1 MTEDDERGEH
11 GERGEP
17 DERGEHDGPGAG
29 PLYLSAEQ
37 VGELL
42 DTDAA
47 IASQRAA
54 FTALGD
60 GTAELPGKIMHP
72 SRFDDSVVFAY
83 LARLSAGTGAV
94 AKIGS
99 VNPGNATAGLP
110 TVHAVIN
117 ALDPV
122 TGQLAAVMDGTAVT
136 TLRTAAAGAVAFDA
150 LATADSAE
158 LGLLGSGT
166 QALAHARAV
175 ARVRELRSVRVWSPN
190 PGRRAHA
197 ARRLAAELGVAVK
210 AVETAEEAVAGLP
223 MVAACT
229 LSATPVVRGAWLTP
243 GCTVVSVGSFEPTRS
258 EVDAEVVR
266 RAAAVVVDDP
276 ETAAEHA
283 GPVVDALR
291 EGRLA
296 REDLIPLGG
305 VLTGRHTARTSPD
318 DIVFYNSVGLGIQDA
333 AAAWAVIAAARASRE
348 RR

>member
-1 MTEDDERGEH
+1 MTEDD
-11 GERGEP
+11 
-17 DERGEHDGPGAG
+17 AG
-29 PLYLSAEQ
+29 PLYLSREQ
-37 VGELL
+37 VVELL

-83 LARLSAGTGAV
+83 LARLSADTGAV
-94 AKIGS
+94 AKFGS
-99 VNPGNATAGLP
+99 VNPGNAGAGLP

-122 TGQLAAVMDGTAVT
+122 TGRLAAVMDGTAVT
-136 TLRTAAAGAVAFDA
+136 TLRTAAASAVALDA

-175 ARVRELRSVRVWSPN
+175 ARVRELRSVRVWSPH
-190 PGRRAHA
+190 PGRRAEA
-197 ARRLAAELGVAVK
+197 ARRLAAELGI
-210 AVETAEEAVAGLP
+210 AVEAAGSAREAVAGAP

-229 LSATPVVRGAWLTP
+229 LSRTPVVRGEWLAP

-276 ETAAEHA
+276 VTAAEHA
-283 GPVVDALR
+283 GPVVEA
-291 EGRLA
+291 LA
-296 REDLIPLGG
+296 RGVLAPDDLIPLGA
-305 VLTGRHTARTSPD
+305 VLTGGRAARTGPD
-318 DIVFYNSVGLGIQDA
+318 DIVLYNSVGLGIQDA
-333 AAAWAVIAAARASRE
+333 AAAWAVIDAARA
-348 RR
+348 RRARR

>member
-1 MTEDDERGEH
+1 MTDDV
-11 GERGEP
+11 
-17 DERGEHDGPGAG
+17 
-29 PLYLSAEQ
+29 LYLSRDR
-37 VGELL
+37 VTELL

-83 LARLSAGTGAV
+83 LARLSADTGAV
-94 AKIGS
+94 AKFGS
-99 VNPGNATAGLP
+99 VNPANTAAGLP

-136 TLRTAAAGAVAFDA
+136 TLRTAAASAVALDA

-175 ARVRELRSVRVWSPN
+175 ARVRDLRSVRVWSPN
-190 PGRRAHA
+190 PARRARA
-197 ARRLAAELGVAVK
+197 ARCLATELGVATR
-210 AVETAEEAVAGLP
+210 AVDTAEEAVAGLP

-229 LSATPVVRGAWLTP
+229 LSSTPVVRGAWLAP
-243 GCTVVSVGSFEPTRS
+243 GCAVVSVGSFEPTRR
-258 EVDAEVVR
+258 EVDTDVVR

-283 GPVVDALR
+283 GPIVDALR
-291 EGRLA
+291 EGVLA
-296 REDLIPLGG
+296 RADLIPLGG
-305 VLTGRHTARTSPD
+305 VLTGRHPARTHPD

-333 AAAWAVIAAARASRE
+333 AAAWAVIAAARARE
-348 RR
+348 ARR

>member
-1 MTEDDERGEH
+1 MTDDV
-11 GERGEP
+11 
-17 DERGEHDGPGAG
+17 
-29 PLYLSAEQ
+29 LYLSRDR
-37 VGELL
+37 VTELL

-83 LARLSAGTGAV
+83 LARLSADTGAV
-94 AKIGS
+94 AKFGS
-99 VNPGNATAGLP
+99 VNPANTAAGLP

-136 TLRTAAAGAVAFDA
+136 TLRTAAASAVALDA

-175 ARVRELRSVRVWSPN
+175 ARVRDLRSVRVWSPN
-190 PGRRAHA
+190 PARRTRA
-197 ARRLAAELGVAVK
+197 ARRLTTELGVATK
-210 AVETAEEAVAGLP
+210 AVDTAEEAVAGLP

-229 LSATPVVRGAWLTP
+229 LSSTPVVRGAWLAP
-243 GCTVVSVGSFEPTRS
+243 GCAVVSVGSFEPTRS
-258 EVDAEVVR
+258 EVDTEVVR

-283 GPVVDALR
+283 GPIVDALR
-291 EGRLA
+291 EGVLTRA
-296 REDLIPLGG
+296 DLIPLGG
-305 VLTGRHTARTSPD
+305 VLTGSHPARTHPD

-333 AAAWAVIAAARASRE
+333 AAAWAVIAAARARE
-348 RR
+348 ARR

>member
-1 MTEDDERGEH
+1 MTDDV
-11 GERGEP
+11 
-17 DERGEHDGPGAG
+17 
-29 PLYLSAEQ
+29 LYLSRDR
-37 VGELL
+37 VTELL
-42 DTDAA
+42 DIDAA

-83 LARLSAGTGAV
+83 LARLSADTGAV
-94 AKIGS
+94 AKFGS

-136 TLRTAAAGAVAFDA
+136 TLRTAAASAVAFDA
-150 LATADSAE
+150 LAGADSAE
-158 LGLLGSGT
+158 LGLIGSGT

-190 PGRRAHA
+190 PGRRAQSA
-197 ARRLAAELGVAVK
+197 QRLATELGVAAK
-210 AVETAEEAVAGLP
+210 AVDTAEEAAAGLP
-223 MVAACT
+223 MIAACT
-229 LSATPVVRGAWLTP
+229 LSSTPVVRGEWLAP
-243 GCTVVSVGSFEPTRS
+243 GCVVVTVGSFEPTRS
-258 EVDAEVVR
+258 EVDAETVR

-276 ETAAEHA
+276 ATAAEHA

-291 EGRLA
+291 DGLLA
-296 REDLIPLGG
+296 REDLIPLGA
-305 VLTGRHTARTSPD
+305 VLIGRHPARRHPD
-318 DIVFYNSVGLGIQDA
+318 DIVLYTSVGLGIQDA
-333 AAAWAVIAAARASRE
+333 AAAWAVIDAARADRT

>member
-1 MTEDDERGEH
+1 MTEDD
-11 GERGEP
+11 
-17 DERGEHDGPGAG
+17 AG
-29 PLYLSAEQ
+29 PLYLSREQ
-37 VGELL
+37 VVELL
-42 DTDAA
+42 DTDTA

-83 LARLSAGTGAV
+83 LARLSADTGAV
-94 AKIGS
+94 AKFGS
-99 VNPGNATAGLP
+99 VNPGNAAAGLP

-122 TGQLAAVMDGTAVT
+122 TGRLAAVMDGTAVT
-136 TLRTAAAGAVAFDA
+136 TLRTAAASAVALDA

-175 ARVRELRSVRVWSPN
+175 ARVRELRSVRVWSPH
-190 PGRRAHA
+190 PGRRADA
-197 ARRLAAELGVAVK
+197 AQRLAAELGVAVE
-210 AVETAEEAVAGLP
+210 AAGTAQEAVAGAS

-229 LSATPVVRGAWLTP
+229 LSSTPVVRGEWLAP

-276 ETAAEHA
+276 VTAAEHA
-283 GPVVDALR
+283 GPVVEA
-291 EGRLA
+291 LA
-296 REDLIPLGG
+296 RGILAPDDLIPLGG
-305 VLTGRHTARTSPD
+305 VLTGVRSARTGPD
-318 DIVFYNSVGLGIQDA
+318 DIVLYNSVGLGIQDA
-333 AAAWAVIAAARASRE
+333 AAAWAVIDAARA
-348 RR
+348 RRARR

>member
-1 MTEDDERGEH
+1 MTDDV
-11 GERGEP
+11 
-17 DERGEHDGPGAG
+17 
-29 PLYLSAEQ
+29 LYLSGHQ
-37 VGELL
+37 VTELL

-60 GTAELPGKIMHP
+60 GTADLPGKIMHP
-72 SRFDDSVVFAY
+72 SGFDDSVMFAY
-83 LARLSAGTGAV
+83 VARLSADTGAV

-122 TGQLAAVMDGTAVT
+122 TGRLVAVMDGTAVT
-136 TLRTAAAGAVAFDA
+136 TLRTAAGSAVAFDA
-150 LATADSAE
+150 LAGADSTE

-175 ARVRELRSVRVWSPN
+175 ARVRHLEAVRVWSPT
-190 PGRRAHA
+190 PGRRARA
-197 ARRLAAELGVAVK
+197 AQRLAAELGVAAK
-210 AVETAEEAVAGLP
+210 AVDSAEEAVAGLP

-229 LSATPVVRGAWLTP
+229 LSSTPVVRGEWLAP

-258 EVDAEVVR
+258 EVDADVVR

-276 ETAAEHA
+276 DTAAGHA

-291 EGRLA
+291 HGLLTT
-296 REDLIPLGG
+296 EDLIPLGG
-305 VLTGRHTARTSPD
+305 VLTGRYRGRTSPD
-318 DIVFYNSVGLGIQDA
+318 DIVYYNSVGLGIQDA
-333 AAAWAVIAAARASRE
+333 AAAWAVIDAARGAGL
-348 RR
+348 

>member
-1 MTEDDERGEH
+1 MREDDAA
-11 GERGEP
+11 
-17 DERGEHDGPGAG
+17 DGG
-29 PLYLSAEQ
+29 PLFLSREQ
-37 VGELL
+37 VRELL
-42 DTDAA
+42 DTDTA

-60 GTAELPGKIMHP
+60 GSAELPGKIMYP

-83 LARLSAGTGAV
+83 LARLSADTGTV

-99 VNPGNATAGLP
+99 VNPRNAAAGLP

-117 ALDPV
+117 VLDPV
-122 TGQLAAVMDGTAVT
+122 TGQPVAVMDGTAVT
-136 TLRTAAAGAVAFDA
+136 TLRTAAASAVAFDA
-150 LATADSAE
+150 LATADSTE
-158 LGLLGSGT
+158 LGVLGSGT
-166 QALAHARAV
+166 QALAHVRAV
-175 ARVRELRSVRVWSPN
+175 ARVREVRSVRLWSPD
-190 PGRRAHA
+190 PGRRARA
-197 ARRLAAELGVAVK
+197 SQRLAAELGVAVK

-229 LSATPVVRGAWLTP
+229 LSAAPVVRGEWLAP
-243 GCTVVSVGSFEPTRS
+243 GCTVVSVGSFEPGRS
-258 EVDAEVVR
+258 EVDAEVLR

-276 ETAAEHA
+276 ATAAEHA

-296 REDLIPLGG
+296 RRDLIPLGG
-305 VLTGRHTARTSPD
+305 VLTGTHPGRTHPD

-333 AAAWAVIAAARASRE
+333 AAAWAVITAARARDA